1 MQYVPGEDTFRESV
15 PAGGSSG
22 QKIRQTVRLCAFV
35 YGISVG
41 RSGGYYLKIRHKAKD
56 ERQKA
61 YGSGLKAR
69 RRKAQGLRLKGERW

>member
-1 MQYVPGEDTFRESV
+1 
-15 PAGGSSG
+15 
-22 QKIRQTVRLCAFV
+22 V

-61 YGSGLKAR
+61 HGSGLKAR
-69 RRKAQGLRLKGERW
+69 RRKAQGSRLKAQR